1 MTIIVSPAITRL
13 IQRYQHISLLFW
25 LKVFLILMI
34 FIFLIISYLPL
45 SKFLLISAYIILL
58 CLFVS
63 MVPLLSSM
71 AMHYIQAGNQVN
83 FDLARVMGAISYA
96 LGAIFLG
103 KLLTQLD
110 VSCLSIIF
118 AISSIFLVLLLWHLP
133 DVFLGT
139 NLQTKSKPMTT
150 IIRKYKLLFF
160 HSYRLC
166 IQFRRCYST
175 GDLSH

>member
-1 MTIIVSPAITRL
+1 
-13 IQRYQHISLLFW
+13 
-25 LKVFLILMI
+25 MI

-83 FDLARVMGAISYA
+83 FGLARGMGSISYA

-150 IIRKYKLLFF
+150 IIRKYKLLFSF
-160 HSYRLC
+160 LQAMHSISQVLQHWRL
-166 IQFRRCYST
+166 IS
-175 GDLSH
+175 LILLKN